1 MSYHWIK
8 VVRDSVACEEND
20 VSGQH
25 LRDTEKKRGIDMQ
38 AHIPL
43 PAGEVAQLGIE
54 SVNWSES
61 SECVPHVPVCRDIVA
76 SQCRLSHLCFPI
88 DSLSQKRRRMSP
100 PMKMMADDGNDSS

>member
-20 VSGQH
+20 VSWQH

-61 SECVPHVPVCRDIVA
+61 SECIPHVPVCRDIVA
-76 SQCRLSHLCFPI
+76 SQCRLSNLCCRI
-88 DSLSQKRRRMSP
+88 NENEDCRIGTLSQKMNKEGRCCP
-100 PMKMMADDGNDSS
+100 Q